1 MNGKPLV
8 YLDSAA
14 STQKPQVVI
23 DAIADLYSNYY
34 ANIHRSVYLFSQL
47 TTQKYEEARE
57 TVRKHLN
64 AKRKDEI
71 IFTSGATE
79 SLNMLAY
86 SYARVHLQE
95 GDEIIVSEME
105 HHANIVPWQQLAKE
119 KKIVLR
125 HIPFDSNGELLLDEY
140 EKMLNPK
147 TKIVSVVHISNSL
160 GTVNP
165 VKYIIEKAKEVGAIT
180 CLDAS
185 QSVQHSIID
194 VQDLDCDVLV
204 FSGHKLYGPTG
215 IGVFYGKYDLLAK
228 MEPFLTGGDMIK
240 SVSFERTIFAE
251 IPERFE
257 AGTQNIEGAIGLAA
271 AINYIHSIGME
282 NILEYEKYLLEYA
295 THKAKELNQLQVI
308 GTAKEKSCILSF
320 LLQDI
325 HPHDVGTILDKLGI
339 AVRTGQ
345 HCTEPVMRRFNIP
358 ATTRASFAFYNTIEE
373 INVFIE
379 GLKQVIETFE

>member
-1 MNGKPLV
+1 
-8 YLDSAA
+8 
-14 STQKPQVVI
+14 
-23 DAIADLYSNYY
+23 
-34 ANIHRSVYLFSQL
+34 
-47 TTQKYEEARE
+47 
-57 TVRKHLN
+57 
-64 AKRKDEI
+64 
-71 IFTSGATE
+71 
-79 SLNMLAY
+79 MLAY